1 MWRLRCS
8 DSGRDSPSPMVRAL
22 SKDLFSLNNHVG
34 RHTWEFDAS
43 AGSAADK
50 EAVERARATF
60 VKHRHTQQ
68 HSSDELLRMQYDA
81 MRAARGRLITVTPPP
96 SEAYDAPKDANEAV
110 PRAAVDRAM
119 RAGIDFYQGLQDED
133 GHWASDYG
141 GPMFL
146 VPGLVISLYVVG
158 ELETTLDERRRFEMR
173 RYLRN
178 HQNEDGG
185 YGLHIE
191 GHSTMFGT
199 VLSYVAMRLLG
210 VDADGRDPE
219 SGETHDCVAN
229 ARSWIVARGG
239 AANVPSWGKFYLCV
253 LGAYEW
259 EGLNP
264 IPPEAWLL
272 PYRGNPLHPGRF
284 WCHCRMVYLPMSYL
298 YGKRATGEATPLV
311 RALRREL
318 FPEDAPYDAVDW
330 DKTRNACAK
339 EDLYYPHPWLQDA
352 LWWGLT
358 KVEPLLLR
366 TKIGKALRGWA
377 CRVAARHVQYEDE
390 NTRYV
395 DIGPVNKAMNML
407 VAWHEA
413 KEARARRP
421 SVDFQSRLPKHLP
434 RVHDYL
440 WLAEDG
446 MKMQGYNGSQLWDCA
461 FAAQAVAAT
470 GLAGEYAGCLH
481 DAHRYVRDSQVRDD
495 CPGDLREWYRHISK
509 GAWPFSTRDHGWP
522 ISDCSSEGLKAALAL
537 ESLGEDVAGPP
548 VPLERLRDCV
558 NVILSYQNRGSGGWA
573 TYENT
578 RSFRWVEIINPA
590 ETFGDIMIDY
600 PYVECSS
607 ASLQA
612 LAAFAERFPDDARA
626 GDIARASKR
635 GRAFLRSIQRA
646 DGSWYGSW
654 AVCFTYGTW
663 FGVKGLVATGSTY
676 ATCPALRRATAFL
689 LSKQMADGGW
699 GESYL
704 SCQNKKYVQLTEDKR
719 TGAGKPVD
727 HIVNTAWAL
736 LALIAA
742 GQAERDPAPLH
753 AAARALM
760 RKQSENGDFPQQ
772 TIMGVFNNNC
782 MITYANYRNIFPLWA
797 LGEYARAVHGPGVS
811 PRVED
816 VIRAAAAGA
825 PPVAAGAA
833 KPAAGKPPKAPAA
846 PTGDAEAGASLLALK
861 ASGSSA
867 ALSSAGES
875 SGGDSPYSSDGGG
888 SATGRKPRKSNSQ
901 KQRTSSKKKGKGK
914 GKSGK

>member
-8 DSGRDSPSPMVRAL
+8 DSGRDSASPMVRAL

-43 AGSAADK
+43 AGTAAEK

-60 VKHRHTQQ
+60 AKYRHTQQ
-68 HSSDELLRMQYDA
+68 HSADELLRMQYDA
-81 MRAARGRLITVTPPP
+81 MREARGRLITVTPPP
-96 SEAYDAPKDANEAV
+96 TSSYDAPSLDAREAV
-110 PRAAVDRAM
+110 PRAVVDRAM
-119 RAGIDFYQGLQDED
+119 RAGIDFYQGLQDTD

-158 ELETTLDERRRFEMR
+158 ELETTLDEHARFEMR

-185 YGLHIE
+185 FGLHIE

-210 VDADGRDPE
+210 VDETGLDPT
-219 SGETHDCVAN
+219 SGETHDCVVN

-272 PYRGNPLHPGRF
+272 PYTGNPLHPGRF

-298 YGKRATGEATPLV
+298 YGKRATGRITPLV
-311 RALRREL
+311 EKLRTEL
-318 FPEDAPYDAVDW
+318 FLDSAPYETIDW

-358 KVEPLLLR
+358 KVEPLLLK
-366 TKIGKALRGWA
+366 TKVGKALRGWA
-377 CRVAARHVQYEDE
+377 CRVAARHARYEDE

-413 KEARARRP
+413 KEAKDV
-421 SVDFQSRLPKHLP
+421 SFESRLPKHLP

-470 GLAGEYAGCLH
+470 GLANEYKGCLR
-481 DAHRYVRDSQVRDD
+481 DAHRYIRDSQVRDD
-495 CPGDLREWYRHISK
+495 CPGDLKKWFRHISK

-522 ISDCSSEGLKAALAL
+522 ISDCSSEGLKAALVL
-537 ESLGEDVAGPP
+537 ESLGEKVAGKPLP
-548 VPLERLRDCV
+548 VERLRSCV
-558 NVILSYQNRGSGGWA
+558 NVILSYQNPGSGGWA

-578 RSFRWVEIINPA
+578 RSFSWVEIINPA

-612 LAAFAERFPDDARA
+612 LAAFAKRFPDDARA
-626 GDIARASKR
+626 GDIKRASSK
-635 GRAFLRSIQRA
+635 GRAFLKSIQRS

-676 ATCPALRRATAFL
+676 ETCVALRKAVAFL
-689 LSKQMADGGW
+689 LSKQMPDGGW

-719 TGAGKPVD
+719 TGAGAPVD

-736 LALIAA
+736 LALVAA

-760 RKQSENGDFPQQ
+760 RRQRENGDFPQQ

-782 MITYANYRNIFPLWA
+782 MITYANYRNIFPIWA
-797 LGEYARAVHGPGVS
+797 LGEYANAVHGPGVT

-816 VIRAAAAGA
+816 AAAA
-825 PPVAAGAA
+825 AAARPAA
-833 KPAAGKPPKAPAA
+833 KPAPGKPPKAPAA
-846 PTGDAEAGASLLALK
+846 AAGDAEAATPLQALR

-875 SGGDSPYSSDGGG
+875 SGGESPYSSDGGG
-888 SATGRKPRKSNSQ
+888 SASGRKPRKSSSQ

-914 GKSGK
+914 GGK

>member
-8 DSGRDSPSPMVRAL
+8 DSGRDSASPMVRAL

-43 AGSAADK
+43 AGTAAEK

-60 VKHRHTQQ
+60 AKYRHTQQ
-68 HSSDELLRMQYDA
+68 HSADELLRMQYDA
-81 MRAARGRLITVTPPP
+81 MREARGRLITVTPPP
-96 SEAYDAPKDANEAV
+96 TSSYDAPSLDAREAV
-110 PRAAVDRAM
+110 PRAVVDRAM
-119 RAGIDFYQGLQDED
+119 RAGIDFYQGLQDTD

-158 ELETTLDERRRFEMR
+158 ELETTLDEHARFEMR

-185 YGLHIE
+185 FGLHIE

-210 VDADGRDPE
+210 VDETGLDPT
-219 SGETHDCVAN
+219 SGETHDCVVN

-272 PYRGNPLHPGRF
+272 PYTGNPLHPGRF

-298 YGKRATGEATPLV
+298 YGKRATGQITPLV
-311 RALRREL
+311 KKLRSEL
-318 FPEDAPYDAVDW
+318 FLDSAPYETIDW

-358 KVEPLLLR
+358 KVEPLLLKTR
-366 TKIGKALRGWA
+366 IGKALRGWA
-377 CRVAARHVQYEDE
+377 CRVAARHARYEDE

-413 KEARARRP
+413 KEAKDV
-421 SVDFQSRLPKHLP
+421 SFESRLPKHLP

-470 GLAGEYAGCLH
+470 GLANEYAGCLR

-495 CPGDLREWYRHISK
+495 CPGNLKKWYRHISK

-537 ESLGEDVAGPP
+537 ESLGEKVAGKPLP
-548 VPLERLRDCV
+548 VERLRDCV
-558 NVILSYQNRGSGGWA
+558 NVILSYQNPGSGGWA

-612 LAAFAERFPDDARA
+612 LAMFAKRFPDDARA
-626 GDIARASKR
+626 GDIKRASSK
-635 GRAFLRSIQRA
+635 GRAFLKSIQRT

-676 ATCPALRRATAFL
+676 ETCPALRKAVAFL
-689 LSKQMADGGW
+689 LSKQMPDGGW

-719 TGAGKPVD
+719 TGAGAPVD

-736 LALIAA
+736 LALVAA

-760 RKQSENGDFPQQ
+760 RRQRENGDFPQQ

-782 MITYANYRNIFPLWA
+782 MITYANYRNIFPIWA
-797 LGEYARAVHGPGVS
+797 LGEYANAVHGPGVT

-816 VIRAAAAGA
+816 AAAAA
-825 PPVAAGAA
+825 RPAA
-833 KPAAGKPPKAPAA
+833 KPAPGKPPKAPAA
-846 PTGDAEAGASLLALK
+846 AAGDAEAATPLQALR

-875 SGGDSPYSSDGGG
+875 SGGESPYSSDGGG
-888 SATGRKPRKSNSQ
+888 SASGRKPRKSSSQ

-914 GKSGK
+914 GGK